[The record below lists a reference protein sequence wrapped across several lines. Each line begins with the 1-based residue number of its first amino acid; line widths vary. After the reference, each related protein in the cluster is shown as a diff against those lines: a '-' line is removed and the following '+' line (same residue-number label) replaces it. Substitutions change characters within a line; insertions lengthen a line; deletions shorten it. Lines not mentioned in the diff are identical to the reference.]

1 MSQNKKNTAALG
13 SVLIIIAGV
22 FWGSMGLFV
31 RALTEYGFNSI
42 QIVALRL
49 SVAALVFIA
58 LSLALGRGKWR
69 ISVRDIPLFLGL
81 GLGSILFF
89 TVCYFTAI
97 GMMTLSAAAILL
109 YTSPIWVMLMSCLFF
124 KERITLTKLAAL
136 LCAFGGCV
144 LVSGVSGG
152 GISTAGLLI
161 GLCSGIG
168 YGLYSILGSVALK
181 KYPPLTVTAGTFT
194 VAAIGAWFVCAPGE
208 LVGTLSLCPDIA
220 ELIVLIVITGVV
232 TAVVPFAA
240 YTVGLKYT
248 EPGRAAILATVE
260 PMVATLFGAAVF
272 GEAITLSSALGVL
285 LILGAIVLLN
295 VRKRIRI

>member
-1 MSQNKKNTAALG
+1 MSKNKKNTAALG

-49 SVAALVFIA
+49 TVAALVFIA
-58 LSLALGRGKWR
+58 LSLALGRGRWR
-69 ISVRDIPLFLGL
+69 ISARDIPLFLGL

-136 LCAFGGCV
+136 VCAFGGCV

-152 GISTAGLLI
+152 ISTAGLII

-194 VAAIGAWFVCAPGE
+194 VAAIGAWFVCTPGE
-208 LVGTLSLCPDIA
+208 LVGRLSLCPDLA
-220 ELIVLIVITGVV
+220 ELIALIVITGIV

-295 VRKRIRI
+295 VRKRI